1 MTITPTI
8 KRKLRARYQA
18 LTPPPDTPAQQEQ
31 EAIRVIASLNTGD
44 VLNLARPASSSQ
56 LTNLIR
62 EIIA

>member
-8 KRKLRARYQA
+8 KRRLRTRYRA
-18 LTPPPDTPAQQEQ
+18 VTPHPVTPSQQEQ

-44 VLNLARPASSSQ
+44 VLDLARPGSAAA
-56 LTNLIR
+56 LANLIR